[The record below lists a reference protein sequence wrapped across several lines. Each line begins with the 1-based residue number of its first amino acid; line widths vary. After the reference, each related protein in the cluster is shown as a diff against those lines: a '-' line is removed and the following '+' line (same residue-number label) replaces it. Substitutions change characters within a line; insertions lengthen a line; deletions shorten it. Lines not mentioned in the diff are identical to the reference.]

1 MLLNCI
7 SAGVVTGY
15 SETIGKFAGLG
26 YFHFK
31 YHNDNPGIF
40 NSRVPAA
47 FGYSLQLG
55 AKYYFTNQAE
65 LYAKAGYIGGSFGQL
80 GIAVKFYGLKC

>member
-1 MLLNCI
+1 MIIRDVRIMSTHVARWFLFVNMLLNCI

-47 FGYSLQLG
+47 FGYSLQL
-55 AKYYFTNQAE
+55 
-65 LYAKAGYIGGSFGQL
+65 
-80 GIAVKFYGLKC
+80 